1 MLLFLGI
8 YVLFIRNLSFFHR
21 IFLSMIMFALS
32 GNISAG
38 RFDDAAR
45 RPKFLG
51 FLVQMFLVLAFE
63 ILSSRSLLNH
73 IVQILLDLKLT
84 LT

>member
-8 YVLFIRNLSFFHR
+8 YVLFIGNLSFFHR

-32 GNISAG
+32 GNILAG

-51 FLVQMFLVLAFE
+51 FLVK
-63 ILSSRSLLNH
+63 SR
-73 IVQILLDLKLT
+73 
-84 LT
+84 